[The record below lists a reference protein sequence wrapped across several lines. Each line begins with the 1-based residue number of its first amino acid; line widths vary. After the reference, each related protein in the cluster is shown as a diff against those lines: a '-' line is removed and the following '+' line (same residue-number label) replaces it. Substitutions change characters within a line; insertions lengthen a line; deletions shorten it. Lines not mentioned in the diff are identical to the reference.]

1 MKMNKQTVLA
11 LALGLSMVA
20 ALPSCEKDK
29 VEEPTSTTSK
39 VDDTELNLTL
49 STDKESVKVGES
61 KVVSAKTYNGTIT
74 AESADKTIAT
84 AEVDGANI
92 SITGVKVGTTT
103 INVSDSKGKKAT
115 ISVEVTKATAPA
127 KKDVETITVKK
138 GADDFPANTKEEVKQ
153 GEKLELTIEKG
164 KWNGA
169 KGTKPG
175 FDGTVTMNPADKVA
189 ATVKVDEGT
198 QIATLSFQV
207 KDDAAEGDVDVTIT
221 DAKGKTFAFKITVKA
236 KNPATPGVVEN
247 ITVVDE
253 KGTPIKSTTEAALK
267 KGNGIKKTLTIEKDK
282 WNGAKGTSPDFAG
295 TVTTKPADKVK
306 AVVTV
311 AANGTATIEL
321 TVMDGAVQGDV
332 VDVTITDKM
341 DKSLTFKV
349 KVVDPAEVQKA
360 EQALEAA
367 KAEVAKLEGE
377 VAKATTAKTDA
388 DKKVTDKEA
397 EIAKLANE
405 LAKKPQVITDY
416 EKEQKLIDD
425 LVSDFEKKVQAI
437 KDKAAVSGL
446 ADAKKTKLENIVKAA
461 EPVAQAMKAGN
472 DVATLVEALR
482 KAITDNA
489 FGEDDAELKALV
501 EALNK
506 KIALPADVVSK
517 KTELKKKEAEYKAA
531 NDKKSKTEAAKKTA
545 EAELVTLKKD
555 AETAQTTL
563 EAKQKAKADADAAVT
578 EAQEK
583 VDKLNQGEKVA

>member
-253 KGTPIKSTTEAALK
+253 QGNSIGSTTKAALK

-321 TVMDGAVQGDV
+321 SVMDAAAQGDV

-360 EQALEAA
+360 EQTLEAA

-397 EIAKLANE
+397 EIAKLA
-405 LAKKPQVITDY
+405 KKLQVITDY
-416 EKEQKLIDD
+416 EKEKKQIDD
-425 LVSDFEKKVQAI
+425 LVSDFETKVQAI
-437 KDKAAVSGL
+437 KGKAAVSGL
-446 ADAKKTKLENIVKAA
+446 DAAKKAKLDNIVKAA
-461 EPVAQAMKAGN
+461 EPVVTAMKAGH
-472 DVATLVEALR
+472 DVTASVEALK
-482 KAITDNA
+482 KAIKDNG
-489 FGEDDAELKALV
+489 FEDSDKELKALV
-501 EALNK
+501 EALNA
-506 KIALPADVVSK
+506 KIALPANVVSK
-517 KTELKKKEAEYKAA
+517 KTELKQKEAEYNAAKA
-531 NDKKSKTEAAKKTA
+531 KKSETEAAKKTA
-545 EAELVTLKKD
+545 EDALAKLKEE
-555 AETAQTTL
+555 AETAKTTL
-563 EAKQKAKADADAAVT
+563 EAKQKAKAVADAAVT
-578 EAQEK
+578 KAQEK
-583 VDKLNQGEKVA
+583 VDKLKQGEKVA